1 MNRGWDKTKLEE
13 AEAEQ
18 CERSIANIH
27 RLLREN
33 QTCSMGRVIAV
44 P

>member
-1 MNRGWDKTKLEE
+1 MNRGWGKTKLE
-13 AEAEQ
+13 EAEQ

-27 RLLREN
+27 RLLREK
-33 QTCSMGRVIAV
+33 QTCSMGRVIAL